1 MENRQSEIDNQINII
16 DSLEMDYGC
25 PLWIQEEYEAIT
37 SGISSTIRLEDM
49 SLNAAAQL
57 EQYLEKHIHNQKK
70 SHYLAQQ
77 IDNMLCEMNK
87 QDDSKGILVSL
98 NQQIHS
104 FLPSYRVTYDL
115 LHYRL
120 VNSIGTVIY
129 QTTSIH
135 QIKSF
140 ISKYKDFHTT
150 RLTEN

>member
-1 MENRQSEIDNQINII
+1 MENRQSEIDNQTNII

-25 PLWIQEEYEAIT
+25 PLWTGKCGAVT
-37 SGISSTIRLEDM
+37 SGIASTIRLEDM

-57 EQYLEKHIHNQKK
+57 EQYLGKHINNQKK

-87 QDDSKGILVSL
+87 QDDPKGILVSL

-120 VNSIGTVIY
+120 VDSIGTVIY
-129 QTTSIH
+129 KTTSIH

-140 ISKYKDFHTT
+140 ISKYKDFYTT